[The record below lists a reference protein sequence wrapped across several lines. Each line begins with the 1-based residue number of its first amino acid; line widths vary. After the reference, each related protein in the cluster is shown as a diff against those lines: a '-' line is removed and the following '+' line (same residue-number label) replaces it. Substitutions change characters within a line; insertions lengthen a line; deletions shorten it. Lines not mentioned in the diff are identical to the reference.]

1 MPISF
6 SDLQFAFE
14 FVNFGGLG
22 ENRAILDTQSGRL
35 YYHSEVGDNMEEDEF
50 PDDIDDEK
58 YIEIPHRNELG
69 LGKPLVLEFAR
80 EVLPDDYDEVR
91 AIFSRKGAYGRFKA
105 LLVRRRAL
113 DRWHDFSAKAEEVA
127 LRQWCADNAI
137 ELVD

>member
-14 FVNFGGLG
+14 FVSFGAPGG
-22 ENRAILDTQSGRL
+22 NQAILDTQSGRL
-35 YYHSEVGDNMEEDEF
+35 YYHSEVADNLEEDEF
-50 PDDIDDEK
+50 PEDIDDEK
-58 YIEIPHRNELG
+58 YIEIPHKHELN

-80 EVLPDDYDEVR
+80 QVLPDDYDEVR
-91 AIFSRKGAYGRFKA
+91 HIFARRGAYGRFKA

-113 DRWHDFSAKAEEVA
+113 DRWHDFSARAEEAA

-137 ELVD
+137 ELLD

>member
-1 MPISF
+1 MPISY
-6 SDLQFAFE
+6 SDLEFAF
-14 FVNFGGLG
+14 FFANSGGLG
-22 ENRAILDTQSGRL
+22 ENRAILDTRSGRL
-35 YYHSEVGDNMEEDEF
+35 YYHSEVADNMEEDEF

-113 DRWHDFSAKAEEVA
+113 DRWHDFSNKAEQAA
-127 LRQWCADNAI
+127 LRQWCSDNGI
-137 ELVD
+137 EFVD

>member
-14 FVNFGGLG
+14 FASFGALG

-35 YYHSEVGDNMEEDEF
+35 YYHSEIGDNMEEDEF

-58 YIEIPHRNELG
+58 YIEIPHRNELR

-113 DRWHDFSAKAEEVA
+113 DRWHDFSAKAEEAA